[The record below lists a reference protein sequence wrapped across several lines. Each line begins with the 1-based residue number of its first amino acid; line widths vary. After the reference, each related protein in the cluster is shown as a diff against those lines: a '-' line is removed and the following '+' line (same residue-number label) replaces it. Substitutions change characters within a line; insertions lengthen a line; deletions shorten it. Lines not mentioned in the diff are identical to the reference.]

1 MRILTLQGTESQIT
15 NLLNLMSDFDEDRLP
30 TIKNYNTSERQ
41 LKDFLK
47 FKSKG
52 GFNIK
57 MKLKGQGDNSISPAP
72 INLCTVT
79 IDKNEYYFGGI
90 SEPFYDKMVARFH
103 DEN

>member
-1 MRILTLQGTESQIT
+1 MRILTLQGTEEQIK

-30 TIKNYNTSERQ
+30 TIKNHNTSERQ

-57 MKLKGQGDNSISPAP
+57 MKLNGQGDKSISPAP
-72 INLCTVT
+72 INLCTVI

-90 SEPFYDKMVARFH
+90 SEPFYDKMVRKYH
-103 DEN
+103 TEK